1 MQGVSHRHISDHLSE
16 LVERVLGQLEE
27 SHMIAIE
34 DDADL
39 DPLNLGM
46 IAAYYYIAYTTI
58 ELFASSLK
66 AGTKLKGALE
76 ILSWAS
82 EFDELPMR
90 PGTCQPLHI
99 WPFYIRS
106 SSMFLLILG
115 TGRAGSQHGAFLSR
129 LAMSRSGLG

>member
-90 PGTCQPLHI
+90 PGTPDPRPLHFN
-99 WPFYIRS
+99 PRPY
-106 SSMFLLILG
+106 
-115 TGRAGSQHGAFLSR
+115 SR
-129 LAMSRSGLG
+129 TWHP